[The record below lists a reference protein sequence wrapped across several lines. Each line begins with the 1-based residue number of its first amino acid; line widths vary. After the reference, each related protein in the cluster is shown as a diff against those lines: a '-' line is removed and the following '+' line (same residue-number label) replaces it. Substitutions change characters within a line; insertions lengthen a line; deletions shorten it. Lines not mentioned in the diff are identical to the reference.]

1 MGSGLRLLSSLAIV
15 LSVAWAG
22 VVHAELKL
30 GEAAP
35 SFSLPDQ
42 KGVMHTLSDYRGKWL
57 VLYFYPK
64 DETPGCTTE
73 ACTFRDD
80 IATIQSMGAVVVG
93 ISEDSIDSH
102 ARFAKKY
109 HLPFT
114 LLADD
119 NGKVAQAYDSLFS
132 ILGMM
137 KLAKRHTFIID
148 PQGRL
153 AAMFMDV
160 DPDDHSK
167 QVIAKLTSLI
177 ASEAK

>member
-1 MGSGLRLLSSLAIV
+1 
-15 LSVAWAG
+15 
-22 VVHAELKL
+22 
-30 GEAAP
+30 
-35 SFSLPDQ
+35 
-42 KGVMHTLSDYRGKWL
+42 
-57 VLYFYPK
+57 
-64 DETPGCTTE
+64 
-73 ACTFRDD
+73 
-80 IATIQSMGAVVVG
+80 MGAVVVG

-119 NGKVAQAYDSLFS
+119 NGRVAQAYDSLFS

-177 ASEAK
+177 ASGAK

>member
-1 MGSGLRLLSSLAIV
+1 MGSGLRLLTSIAIV
-15 LSVAWAG
+15 LSMAWTG
-22 VVHAELKL
+22 VVHAALKL
-30 GEAAP
+30 GDAAP
-35 SFSLPDQ
+35 SFNLPDQ
-42 KGVMHTLSDYRGKWL
+42 KGVMHSLSDYRGKWL

-73 ACTFRDD
+73 ACAFRND
-80 IATIQSMGAVVVG
+80 IATIQVMGAVVVG

-102 ARFAKKY
+102 EQFAKKY

-119 NGKVAQAYDSLFS
+119 NGKVAEAYDSLFS

-137 KLAKRHTFIID
+137 KFAKRHTFIIT

-160 DPDDHSK
+160 DPGDHSK
-167 QVIAKLTSLI
+167 QVISKLKTLI
-177 ASEAK
+177 AGSTE

>member
-1 MGSGLRLLSSLAIV
+1 MKPGLRHLISTVIAVSLS
-15 LSVAWAG
+15 WAG
-22 VVHAELKL
+22 LAHADLKL
-30 GEAAP
+30 GEEAP
-35 SFSLPDQ
+35 TFNLPDQ
-42 KGVMHTLSDYRGKWL
+42 KGALHSLSDYRGKWL

-64 DETPGCTTE
+64 DGTPGCTTE
-73 ACTFRDD
+73 ACAFRND
-80 IATIQSMGAVVVG
+80 IATIQEMGAVVVG

-102 ARFAKKY
+102 ERFTKKY

-119 NGKVAQAYDSLFS
+119 NGEVAKAYDSLFS

-137 KLAKRHTFIID
+137 KLAKRHTFIIN

-167 QVIAKLTSLI
+167 QVIAKLKSLI
-177 ASEAK
+177 ASLAE